1 MQEDAVG
8 IVLAGGGSRRLAE
21 LNLGPAGKAGLVVG
35 GATCLERVCRAVGSV
50 VPRVLVVAA
59 AGQPLPGLPA
69 EVEIVRDASLAGGP
83 LAGLRDGL
91 RQAVGRE
98 PPPRW
103 AFVTSCDAPLLS
115 AAVVRL
121 LFKLARSSAAR
132 VVVPLVDGH
141 RQVLVS
147 VMACDLL
154 GSIEATVAVGG
165 GVRAMVDRL
174 RRCGS
179 SRRRRSWRSTQI
191 SGRSSTS
198 TRRKTSRGSRSVDS
212 RLRGD
217 EPPLLYSAH
226 GEATH
231 PSR

>member
-1 MQEDAVG
+1 MQLDAVG
-8 IVLAGGGSRRLAE
+8 IVLAGGGSRRLAR

-69 EVEIVRDASLAGGP
+69 EVETEFEIEIVRDASPAGGP

-91 RQAVGRE
+91 RQAVGRQ
-98 PPPRW
+98 PPPRF

-115 AAVVRL
+115 ASVVQL
-121 LFKLARSSAAR
+121 LLKLARSSAAR

-147 VMACDLL
+147 VLACDLL

-165 GVRAMVDRL
+165 GVRALLDRL
-174 RRCGS
+174 TASDPAAVRLVAAKEIMAVDPDLGS
-179 SRRRRSWRSTQI
+179 FIDIDTPEDLAQLEI
-191 SGRSSTS
+191 
-198 TRRKTSRGSRSVDS
+198 RGI
-212 RLRGD
+212 
-217 EPPLLYSAH
+217 P
-226 GEATH
+226 